1 MKILENPIYYTIET
15 LIGRLLQHAW
25 VHYLERH
32 VPRVR
37 KISVVVSVAR
47 PDRPLSHWHGELQCC
62 QVPDA
67 AAAFLINL
75 DPSRAQTVPAPA
87 LPARAGRFSA
97 SPAICC
103 KWAAAAAAAVTG
115 RRALGP
121 LDHHG
126 VSESVRGPGGRQPPA
141 GRAMII
147 IDSEPESLA
156 LARF

>member
-97 SPAICC
+97 RRGLQIGRGHGRGCGRPAR
-103 KWAAAAAAAVTG
+103 VT
-115 RRALGP
+115 AW
-121 LDHHG
+121 
-126 VSESVRGPGGRQPPA
+126 
-141 GRAMII
+141 
-147 IDSEPESLA
+147 
-156 LARF
+156 